1 MICRVGILS
10 LLEMVTIY
18 REEAPVEA
26 IELYDALAA
35 AGAPE
40 EKSRAAAV
48 QDGRDV
54 ADVEREG

>member
-1 MICRVGILS
+1 